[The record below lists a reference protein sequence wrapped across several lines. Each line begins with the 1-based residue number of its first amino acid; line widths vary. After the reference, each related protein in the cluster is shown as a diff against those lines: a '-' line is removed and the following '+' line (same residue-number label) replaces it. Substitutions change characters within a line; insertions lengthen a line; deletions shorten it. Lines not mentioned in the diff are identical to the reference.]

1 MSKTA
6 KYRIVERA
14 IKDAISNGALKA
26 GERIMTEE
34 ELCAEYGFSRTTI
47 GKALDN
53 LRAQGYIERVPGR
66 GTFVCSAHIEKR
78 AGSCTSFTDDMADIG
93 LVAGAKLVSYEVV
106 RARDA
111 PNVAAQLGVSGDDL
125 MHHFVRLRTGDGRP
139 IAIGYTYVVAS
150 VIPAIDI
157 ECLNHSFYE
166 YVRSL
171 DFEILSGDVR
181 YSAALSTREQAQ
193 LLEAA
198 DIALLRTTHV
208 SYAQKEGVTA
218 PFEYTETCYN
228 GTIYSY
234 TARKS

>member
-14 IKDAISNGALKA
+14 IKDAIGSGALKA

-53 LRAQGYIERVPGR
+53 LRAEGYIERIPGR
-66 GTFVCSAHIEKR
+66 GTFVRSAHIEKS

-106 RARDA
+106 RARDVPGA
-111 PNVAAQLGVSGDDL
+111 AAQLGVSGDDL
-125 MHHFVRLRTGDGRP
+125 IHYFVRLRTGDGRP
-139 IAIGYTYVVAS
+139 IAIGYTYVAAA

-157 ECLNHSFYE
+157 ACLDHSFYE

-171 DFEILSGDVR
+171 GFDIRSGDVR
-181 YSAALSTREQAQ
+181 YSAALPTKEQAA

-198 DIALLRTTHV
+198 DIALFRTTHV
-208 SYAQKEGVTA
+208 SYAQKDGVTR